1 MYYLRFFRKSY
12 VQVPVYF
19 IVFLT
24 ISILYNGPGL
34 GDQVLLLLSV
44 ASFLFGFY
52 IAFAISRAKERQQK
66 VLEQLR
72 LADGIFI
79 SCGVQMSAYGK
90 DEQKRFTNVVDK
102 YLVKSIDYKLVDI
115 DKSSPEFFDILKYV
129 TTLTPKNERQKE
141 TRSKI
146 IDSLRDLSKE
156 RTILEIA
163 AKERLSTFEWI
174 VLFLLFGVIVFF
186 MFNIKQSG
194 LGPDI
199 LTAMLAAVLAM
210 LMTLLYKYNT
220 LSWRE
225 DVWIWQPLTRTFRML
240 GLLPYYPDDAVY
252 KHRIRLPKDGP
263 YRLAHYKHPY
273 PQVEDREVEIVD
285 PTKK

>member
-1 MYYLRFFRKSY
+1 MYYLRFLRKSY
-12 VQVPVYF
+12 VQVPIYF
-19 IVFLT
+19 LIFLT
-24 ISILYNGPGL
+24 ISILYKGPGL
-34 GDQVLLLLSV
+34 EDQILLLLSV

-72 LADGIFI
+72 FSDGIFI
-79 SCGVQMSAYGK
+79 SCGIQMASYGK
-90 DEQKRFTNVVDK
+90 EEQKRFISMVDK
-102 YLVKSIDYKLVDI
+102 YFVKSIDYKLVDI
-115 DKSSPEFFDILKYV
+115 DKSTGDFFDILKYV
-129 TTLTPKNERQKE
+129 TTLKPKNEQQKE
-141 TRSKI
+141 TRTKI
-146 IDSLRDLSKE
+146 IDSMRDLSKE

-163 AKERLSTFEWI
+163 AKERLSLFEWV
-174 VLFLLFGVIVFF
+174 VLFLLFGVILYF
-186 MFNIKQSG
+186 MFSIKQSG
-194 LGPDI
+194 LGPDV

-240 GLLPYYPDDAVY
+240 GLLPYYPDEAVY
-252 KHRIRLPKDGP
+252 KHRIRLPEDGP

-273 PQVEDREVEIVD
+273 PQVEDRDVEIID